1 MHARTRL
8 CHPRSAEK
16 SKPRIA
22 QQAQNLGCKAQ
33 GATPATQCSTR
44 GSSAGRRRRG
54 ACPRPPRPSPTPVP
68 VPPSP
73 TPRRVLP
80 ASTRV
85 PVAVPQPEDTLPGG
99 GIVRRVSSRQGS
111 RRCAKPLGEGARR
124 VPWPR
129 WLHVASSL
137 LCSHAPGI
145 NWAPVSPTWLLAG
158 CRAPLRRRQPREAW
172 RAAGAG
178 AVAGAGLWLHAGHRA
193 GRSAQR
199 ARLSA
204 LGDAEAQLRVTVEGA
219 QGPARRAG

>member
-8 CHPRSAEK
+8 CRPRSAEK

-22 QQAQNLGCKAQ
+22 RWAQNLGCKAQ
-33 GATPATQCSTR
+33 GATPATQRSTR

-54 ACPRPPRPSPTPVP
+54 ACPRPPVP
-68 VPPSP
+68 HARPPSP

-85 PVAVPQPEDTLPGG
+85 PVAVPQPEDALPGG

-145 NWAPVSPTWLLAG
+145 NWAPVPPTWLLAG

-178 AVAGAGLWLHAGHRA
+178 AVAGAGLWLHAGHRG

-199 ARLSA
+199 ARLSGR
-204 LGDAEAQLRVTVEGA
+204 GDAEAQLRVTVEGA

>member
-1 MHARTRL
+1 MSVRHTHRTHAHTHTPVPSTKCR
-8 CHPRSAEK
+8 EE
-16 SKPRIA
+16 
-22 QQAQNLGCKAQ
+22 QAQNRPVGSEPGVQ
-33 GATPATQCSTR
+33 GAGCDTR
-44 GSSAGRRRRG
+44 DTALDARQQRREAAAGSLS
-54 ACPRPPRPSPTPVP
+54 PSPTL
-68 VPPSP
+68 
-73 TPRRVLP
+73 RRVLP

-85 PVAVPQPEDTLPGG
+85 PVAVPQPEDALPGS

-145 NWAPVSPTWLLAG
+145 NCAPVSPTWLLAG
-158 CRAPLRRRQPREAW
+158 CPAPLRRRQPREAW

-178 AVAGAGLWLHAGHRA
+178 AVAGAGLWLHAGHRG